1 MGALSSVLHGAKS
14 LTSVEGENGEDT
26 TALPPPVLTSPPAS
40 SSAGEEGA
48 NVSPTKI
55 GLATNQRI
63 SRQERRRND
72 GIHLKAK
79 KNSK

>member
-1 MGALSSVLHGAKS
+1 MS
-14 LTSVEGENGEDT
+14 TSGEET
-26 TALPPPVLTSPPAS
+26 TALPPPVLTPPPAS

>member
-1 MGALSSVLHGAKS
+1 MGAKSSVHGTKS
-14 LTSVEGENGEDT
+14 LTSVEGGKS
-26 TALPPPVLTSPPAS
+26 TS
-40 SSAGEEGA
+40 GEGA
-48 NVSPTKI
+48 DVSPTKVD
-55 GLATNQRI
+55 LATNQRI

>member
-1 MGALSSVLHGAKS
+1 MS
-14 LTSVEGENGEDT
+14 TSGEET
-26 TALPPPVLTSPPAS
+26 TALPPPVLTPPPAS
-40 SSAGEEGA
+40 SCAGEEGA

-55 GLATNQRI
+55 GLANQRI